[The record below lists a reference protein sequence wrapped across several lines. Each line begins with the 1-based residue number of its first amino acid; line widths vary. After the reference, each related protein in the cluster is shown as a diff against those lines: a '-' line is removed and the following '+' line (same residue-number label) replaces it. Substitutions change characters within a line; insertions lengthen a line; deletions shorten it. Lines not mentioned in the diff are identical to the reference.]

1 MGINQETLNRSWT
14 KQHRMQCCYVPSDWI
29 QKKNSMKKIN
39 LPAAPAEQAALRERK
54 ILMLCNRLEN
64 RSLDF
69 CIHTL
74 WATMRTTLQT
84 AFFPPLCFSK
94 TPLSFFLPQETLN
107 RSSLLNLETTTAQ
120 EDLKGKNE
128 KHR

>member
-1 MGINQETLNRSWT
+1 
-14 KQHRMQCCYVPSDWI
+14 
-29 QKKNSMKKIN
+29 MKKIN

-74 WATMRTTLQT
+74 WATMRATLQT
-84 AFFPPLCFSK
+84 AFFPPFASAKLHQV
-94 TPLSFFLPQETLN
+94 FFCL
-107 RSSLLNLETTTAQ
+107 R
-120 EDLKGKNE
+120 
-128 KHR
+128 KH